1 MLCNSTKI
9 RWRPLKNEA
18 DWTCWLWLPG
28 WQKTWIKNRNWK
40 VFFNHL
46 HISCIVQANS
56 DSKPL
61 GVGIGL
67 DNCSS
72 ALAWT
77 MQLSGAWHVGTG
89 GNTQQTVFINT
100 YRLCMIFGKAGEKVT
115 KLREK
120 VTKVTKKSPN
130 TTYSLLN
137 WQWGGGAQWAI
148 LISFMQKLSL
158 KKP

>member
-1 MLCNSTKI
+1 MAAIKKRSGLNMLVMIARLAENQYQKSK
-9 RWRPLKNEA
+9 LK
-18 DWTCWLWLPG
+18 G
-28 WQKTWIKNRNWK
+28 I
-40 VFFNHL
+40 FYHL

-100 YRLCMIFGKAGEKVT
+100 YRLWMIFGKAGEKV
-115 KLREK
+115 
-120 VTKVTKKSPN
+120 
-130 TTYSLLN
+130 LLY
-137 WQWGGGAQWAI
+137 
-148 LISFMQKLSL
+148 FRM
-158 KKP
+158 PHDR